1 MPFLNPVSPPAIPF
15 APEDYSRPFQDQR
28 DNVLRIYFNRLS
40 GLLSSLVGINGGQY
54 VEVPFGLFF
63 NTTDQTIALADT
75 AYPVEYTQTYLA
87 NGMEL
92 QNGSEIK
99 VLIAGIYNFQFSGQL
114 VSTNASTKQI
124 YIWIR
129 RNNVNIGYST
139 HQYTLAGS
147 NTHLQINWNFN
158 IDLQANDFLELE
170 WAASDTNVRL
180 ESVAPITPHPG
191 IPSTV
196 MAVSYVSP
204 LPPTIPIP
212 PITPPSGTV
221 SIAGVAPTVV

>member
-1 MPFLNPVSPPAIPF
+1 VSLLNQVSPPAIPY
-15 APEDYSRPFQDQR
+15 APEEYNRPVQDQR

-40 GLLSSLVGINGGQY
+40 SIVNTVVGTNGGQY
-54 VEVPFGLFF
+54 IEVPFGFFF
-63 NTTDQTIALADT
+63 NTTDQTISLANT
-75 AYPVEYTQTYLA
+75 AYPVDYTQTYLA

-124 YIWIR
+124 YLWIK
-129 RNNVNIGYST
+129 RNNVDVGYST
-139 HQYTLAGS
+139 HQYTLSGS
-147 NTHLQINWNFN
+147 NTHLEVSWNFN

-170 WAASDTNVRL
+170 WAASNTNVRF
-180 ESVAPITPHPG
+180 ESTLPTTPHPG
-191 IPSTV
+191 IPSAV
-196 MAVSYVSP
+196 MAVSFVST

-212 PITPPSGTV
+212 PVTPPAGTV
-221 SIAGVAPTVV
+221 SIVGAAPTVT